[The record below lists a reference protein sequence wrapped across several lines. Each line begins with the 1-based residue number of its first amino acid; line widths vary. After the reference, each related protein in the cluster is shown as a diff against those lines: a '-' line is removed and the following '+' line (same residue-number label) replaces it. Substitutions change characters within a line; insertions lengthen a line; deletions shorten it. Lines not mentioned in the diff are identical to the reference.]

1 MKVILISLFIV
12 KMYFLHDNWCCRH
25 ADGNFTHRPIYIFP
39 LIPSAALSHIS
50 FFGVNQRPRPTVP
63 PVTALKWNIIHFLY
77 VSGGKMSQPS
87 CPHCCLKLF
96 QPFLLPALCFYYTQP
111 LITVRLSSLT
121 ARGAIVCSAPSL
133 WITRLSRSSDA
144 PHAKLHL
151 PVPFNKTGQGVWRER
166 ERQSQ
171 GHRVSSCLPA
181 RWQNVFDIVRLVCD

>member
-1 MKVILISLFIV
+1 
-12 KMYFLHDNWCCRH
+12 
-25 ADGNFTHRPIYIFP
+25 
-39 LIPSAALSHIS
+39 
-50 FFGVNQRPRPTVP
+50 
-63 PVTALKWNIIHFLY
+63 
-77 VSGGKMSQPS
+77 MSQPS

-166 ERQSQ
+166 ERD
-171 GHRVSSCLPA
+171 RVKATVSLHVFLP
-181 RWQNVFDIVRLVCD
+181 DGRLFLILSGWCVIRESVLEVEAKDQTLQQQAAAGASLAAADRRG